1 MTVIEIPIDLSARD
15 ALALV
20 QLLERIVE
28 ALWQAHEREMSEP
41 LEAMADSAAGRAPIL
56 TNPT

>member
-28 ALWQAHEREMSEP
+28 ALWQAHEREMSET
-41 LEAMADSAAGRAPIL
+41 LEAMADSRQDAL
-56 TNPT
+56 LF